1 MRSRLA
7 GRLLRASR
15 PRAFWMLVTWLA
27 LCPGPPRCHGPR
39 ASELP
44 SFLLGPFSAETVAA
58 PGHPPEPSPCVNW
71 SLERGTRA
79 SFPPSCRPRDHP
91 SPTAPCPAAAP
102 GPAGHPPSPAQA
114 VLRFARRVCVG
125 GRVEPQA
132 ATHRAP
138 TPGPSALTR
147 SPIHAAPVSH
157 PRTHSRGIHQE
168 PRGWGWRGGGSCS
181 LAVPAPSEGS
191 RGPLQ
196 GTGHVAL
203 WSAPGGRHARPPP
216 PCHSCAGGPG
226 ATYVPVHG
234 GKERVPLDLLH
245 AVAAGACGGDKAA
258 SERQAPSLRELWTR

>member
-1 MRSRLA
+1 MERDREPPGRGCSPVAGTGAESHPTGSRVPTGFQLHGQDSRVRSRLA

-15 PRAFWMLVTWLA
+15 PGAFRMLVTRLA
-27 LCPGPPRCHGPR
+27 PRPGPPRCHGPH

-44 SFLLGPFSAETVAA
+44 SFLLGPFSVETVAA

-132 ATHRAP
+132 ATHRACRGAP
-138 TPGPSALTR
+138 DTCALGPWTRVYWGPGPCALG
-147 SPIHAAPVSH
+147 
-157 PRTHSRGIHQE
+157 PRTRVY
-168 PRGWGWRGGGSCS
+168 WGPGC
-181 LAVPAPSEGS
+181 VC
-191 RGPLQ
+191 RGPRRDLRSSPRWQ
-196 GTGHVAL
+196 
-203 WSAPGGRHARPPP
+203 RK
-216 PCHSCAGGPG
+216 G
-226 ATYVPVHG
+226 A
-234 GKERVPLDLLH
+234 
-245 AVAAGACGGDKAA
+245 A
-258 SERQAPSLRELWTR
+258 